1 MLTVQSTYKPM
12 VFTNEKPD
20 RLTIID
26 PNRPENNVS
35 GGTRLISDIFETF
48 SRAHRSL
55 LERLEA
61 HENGDTATSFLR
73 DLVGANFGAYS
84 EQRAQLRELYFGL
97 TGIEI
102 VDDSPEAAN
111 VSARNTKA
119 FRPLSLR
126 NRPGF
131 Q

>member
-1 MLTVQSTYKPM
+1 MI
-12 VFTNEKPD
+12 FTNEKPD

-35 GGTRLISDIFETF
+35 GGTRLISDIFQTF
-48 SRAHRSL
+48 GRAHRSL

-61 HENGDTATSFLR
+61 QEMGDTGGSFLR
-73 DLVGANFGAYS
+73 NLVGGNFEAYS
-84 EQRAQLRELYFGL
+84 EQRTQLRELYFGL

-111 VSARNTKA
+111 VSAHDTKA
-119 FRPLSLR
+119 SRTLSLR
-126 NRPGF
+126 NRPGA